1 MTVMTLMGDDGDD
14 GDDGD
19 SGDGSDAY
27 ARSATWLVGPTS
39 VGQRLGEPQRPQKGG
54 AHFSQAKAEPR
65 RKLLADWSASPLA
78 REEPPRPSAIH
89 IPEVSYW
96 LTDQRLVG

>member
-1 MTVMTLMGDDGDD
+1 MTVMTLM

-54 AHFSQAKAEPR
+54 ADFSQAKAEPTER
-65 RKLLADWSASPLA
+65 SC
-78 REEPPRPSAIH
+78 
-89 IPEVSYW
+89 
-96 LTDQRLVG
+96 